1 MATTSGSTASVSLTT
16 AFIDLSTF
24 DEIECWLYGGKSVNR
39 FRKVIRKSAWFTVIA
54 AQLNRCGTTGDFD
67 LEMQSMF
74 SRAGDYIRDVWL
86 RAELPEVQARPGW
99 QVRWTRNIGHNLIQ
113 EAYLQFNDLT
123 VNKLTSFHLDF
134 LRAFLI
140 PEGKMNGY
148 DNMIGNIPILTNP
161 YAEYSGLANEAITAT
176 GGVKLPRHP
185 LNIPLP
191 FYFTRDPHDAI
202 IQAACPFN
210 DIRVTIK
217 FRAWRDLLIVDRI
230 NTDQDVRSGKSMTE
244 PAAGQSQMEDALMS
258 TNLHLAGVQV
268 WAHYVVIPNGD
279 REKVGEEDNIDT
291 VIEQVQTIPISQM
304 SPLSQPQ
311 RGVDLRFAHS
321 IRALFFAMR
330 NTTIPSEFSNY
341 STHVPIGFPTVPG
354 IAFRPIGS
362 TDPIA
367 RAILSYENVDRVNMP
382 ADYYTMVAPYYSA
395 VRIPSETG
403 YHLLSYANR
412 LAGFGTGEA
421 LQPDGSTNFARLAS
435 VNLNVECSQTCIRQ
449 ASAVSQLPANTPL
462 WDPDYHTTPAT
473 FDLIITASS
482 LSILR
487 FSAGSAGSAVIFSRM
502 NAYHRHIVP
511 GPVGWFSPFES
522 YFFMF
527 VHLLT
532 HDGLRKNKPI
542 FIHHATR
549 GPCRCHL

>member
-1 MATTSGSTASVSLTT
+1 MATTVGSTASVSLTT

-86 RAELPEVQARPGW
+86 RAELPEVRAKPGW

-123 VNKLTSFHLDF
+123 VNKITSFHLDF

-140 PEGKMNGY
+140 PEGKINGY

-161 YAEYSGLANEAITAT
+161 YAEYGGLANDAITAASN
-176 GGVKLPRHP
+176 VRLPRWA

-202 IQAACPFN
+202 VQAACPFN
-210 DIRVTIK
+210 DVRVTIK

-230 NTDQDVRSGKSMTE
+230 NDDAAIQSGKPMTE
-244 PAAGQSQMEDALMS
+244 PAAGQGQMDNALEN
-258 TNLHLAGVQV
+258 TNLHLTGVQV
-268 WAHYVVIPNGD
+268 WAHYAVIPNGD
-279 REKVGEEDNIDT
+279 REKIGEEDQIDT
-291 VIEQVQTIPISQM
+291 VIEQVQTIPISQV

-311 RGVDLRFAHS
+311 KGVDLRFAHS

-330 NTTIPSEFSNY
+330 NSTIPAEFSNY
-341 STHVPIGFPTVPG
+341 STHIPIGFPQAAG

-362 TDPIA
+362 SDPIA

-382 ADYYTMVAPYYSA
+382 ADYFTMVAPYYSA
-395 VRIPSETG
+395 VRIPAETG

-449 ASAVSQLPANTPL
+449 ASPVNQMPPNTPV
-462 WDPDYHTTPAT
+462 WDPEYRTTAAT

-487 FSAGSAGSAVIFSRM
+487 FSAGSAGTRVTFSA
-502 NAYHRHIVP
+502 NACARRRVP
-511 GPVGWFSPFES
+511 RPVMIMDYEARSPECMVL
-522 YFFMF
+522 FF
-527 VHLLT
+527 VCIYA
-532 HDGLRKNKPI
+532 KP
-542 FIHHATR
+542 R
-549 GPCRCHL
+549 

>member
-1 MATTSGSTASVSLTT
+1 MASSTASVSLTT

-67 LEMQSMF
+67 LEMQCMF

-86 RAELPEVQARPGW
+86 RLELPEVETRPGW
-99 QVRWTRNIGHNLIQ
+99 QARWTRNIGHNLIH

-140 PEGKMNGY
+140 PEGKINGY

-161 YAEYSGLANEAITAT
+161 YAEYGGIASGAITANA
-176 GGVKLPRHP
+176 GVRLPRHP

-210 DIRVTIK
+210 DVRITIK
-217 FRAWRDLLIVDRI
+217 FRNWRDLLILDRI
-230 NTDQDVRSGKSMTE
+230 NDDAAIRNGSFMTQ
-244 PAAGQSQMEDALMS
+244 PAAGQQQMDNILTN
-258 TNLHLAGVQV
+258 TNLHLNNVQV
-268 WAHYVVIPNGD
+268 WAHYAVIPNGD
-279 REKVGEEDNIDT
+279 REKIGEEDHVDT
-291 VIEQVQTIPISQM
+291 VIEQIQTIPISQC

-311 RGVDLRFAHS
+311 KGVDLRFAHS

-330 NTTIPSEFSNY
+330 NSTISSEYSNY
-341 STHVPIGFPTVPG
+341 STHVPLGFPNSAGV
-354 IAFRPIGS
+354 AFRPIGS
-362 TDPIA
+362 ADPIG

-395 VRIPSETG
+395 VRIPVETG
-403 YHLLSYANR
+403 YHLLSYCNR
-412 LAGFGTGEA
+412 LAGYGTGEA
-421 LQPDGSTNFARLAS
+421 LHPDGSTNFARLAS
-435 VNLNVECSQTCIRQ
+435 VNLNIECSEICRKQ
-449 ASAVSQLPANTPL
+449 ATPVAEMKADTPI
-462 WDPDYHTTPAT
+462 WDAEYRTHAGT

-487 FSAGSAGSAVIFSRM
+487 FSAGSAGSAMVYVS
-502 NAYHRHIVP
+502 AYHCKSVP
-511 GPVGWFSPFES
+511 CLV
-522 YFFMF
+522 
-527 VHLLT
+527 T
-532 HDGLRKNKPI
+532 HAPL
-542 FIHHATR
+542 F
-549 GPCRCHL
+549 